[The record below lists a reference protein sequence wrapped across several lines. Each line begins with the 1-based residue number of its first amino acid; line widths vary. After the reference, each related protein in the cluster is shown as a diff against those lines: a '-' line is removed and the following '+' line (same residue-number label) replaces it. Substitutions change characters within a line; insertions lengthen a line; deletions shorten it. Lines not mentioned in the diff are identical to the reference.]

1 MPEIYCIR
9 VTVSVHSSDIFFFN
23 SLTFLKV
30 FVVCFS
36 VLFYEQCQFED
47 YAFKIVM
54 DYSNK
59 ISLLLKYQQVF
70 LNITEK

>member
-1 MPEIYCIR
+1 MPEIYCIM
-9 VTVSVHSSDIFFFN
+9 VTVSVHSSDIFFLN

-30 FVVCFS
+30 FVVSFS

-47 YAFKIVM
+47 YALKIVM
-54 DYSNK
+54 DYANK
-59 ISLLLKYQQVF
+59 ISLLLKYQKVF